1 MKPSKKIIAGLAI
14 FSVAANITAC
24 HYGPPGMEETTT
36 SEPTSVEEETEE
48 TTSEEYPKFTVEEN
62 FEMDAYG
69 PYIDPNVDDHGSEG
83 EG

>member
-24 HYGPPGMEETTT
+24 HYGSAMEETFT

-48 TTSEEYPKFTVEEN
+48 TTAEENPKFTVEEN
-62 FEMDAYG
+62 IEMEAYG

>member
-24 HYGPPGMEETTT
+24 DYGPDMETTT

>member
-24 HYGPPGMEETTT
+24 DYGPDIEETTT
-36 SEPTSVEEETEE
+36 REPTSMEEETEE
-48 TTSEEYPKFTVEEN
+48 TTTEEYPKFTVEEN

-69 PYIDPNVDDHGSEG
+69 PYIDPNVDNHGSEG

>member
-14 FSVAANITAC
+14 FFFFLNITAC

-69 PYIDPNVDDHGSEG
+69 PYIDPNVDNHGSEG

>member
-24 HYGPPGMEETTT
+24 DYGPEIEETTT
-36 SEPTSVEEETEE
+36 SEPTSMEEETEE

-69 PYIDPNVDDHGSEG
+69 PYIDPNVDNHGSEG

>member
-24 HYGPPGMEETTT
+24 DYGPDMETTT
-36 SEPTSVEEETEE
+36 SEPTSMEEETEE
-48 TTSEEYPKFTVEEN
+48 TTTEEYPKLTVEEN
-62 FEMDAYG
+62 IEMEAYG

>member
-24 HYGPPGMEETTT
+24 DYGPDMETTT
-36 SEPTSVEEETEE
+36 SEPTSMEEETEE
-48 TTSEEYPKFTVEEN
+48 TTTEENPKFTVEEN
-62 FEMDAYG
+62 IEMEAYG